1 MKRLPIAA
9 QNGLQVPA
17 RSRLVTTAAIEASR
31 KVSTSAV
38 GCFHKPL
45 RKGHQK
51 RRSPGE
57 KFTLTWAFLSG

>member
-1 MKRLPIAA
+1 MKRLPIAT

-17 RSRLVTTAAIEASR
+17 RSRLVTTDATDASR
-31 KVSTSAV
+31 KASASEA

-45 RKGHQK
+45 RKGQQK

-57 KFTLTWAFLSG
+57 KLALTWAFLSG